1 MRSVSNRFVHV
12 VLVSASAVLAIGSLS
27 AAADPLETPPAS
39 ECSVSIADTVA
50 GSPAPACVQPS
61 LEPQAANVVTVVA
74 RDLYFDPKE
83 LVIPSEGTT
92 IVRLEDDG
100 VVVHNFTIDDLDV
113 TTVAQPGGV
122 SETTIVDP
130 PPGTYQF
137 YCSVSGHRQAGMVG
151 TLTVL
156 APDAWPPSTAEP
168 TFAEP
173 ASPEPSPG
181 PSTSPRA

>member
-1 MRSVSNRFVHV
+1 MRSTSSRFVHI
-12 VLVSASAVLAIGSLS
+12 VLVSVSAVLATGSLS
-27 AAADPLETPPAS
+27 TAADPLETQPAA
-39 ECSVSIADTVA
+39 ECSVPIADAVD
-50 GSPAPACVQPS
+50 GSPTPACAVPS
-61 LEPQAANVVTVVA
+61 LEPEAANVVTVVA

-100 VVVHNFTIDDLDV
+100 VIVHNFTIDDLDV

-151 TLTVL
+151 TLTIL
-156 APDAWPPSTAEP
+156 PPDAWPP
-168 TFAEP
+168 
-173 ASPEPSPG
+173 ASAEPSPR
-181 PSTSPRA
+181 PSASPGA

>member
-1 MRSVSNRFVHV
+1 LRSVSSRFVHV
-12 VLVSASAVLAIGSLS
+12 FLISASAVLATAPLS
-27 AAADPLETPPAS
+27 AAADPVATPPAAD
-39 ECSVSIADTVA
+39 CVVADTAA
-50 GSPAPACVQPS
+50 GSPAPTCDVPS
-61 LEPQAANVVTVVA
+61 LAPEAADVITVVA

-92 IVRLEDDG
+92 IIRLEDDG

-156 APDAWPPSTAEP
+156 PADAWPPSS
-168 TFAEP
+168 AEP

-181 PSTSPRA
+181 PSTSPNA

>member
-1 MRSVSNRFVHV
+1 MRSTSSRFVHI
-12 VLVSASAVLAIGSLS
+12 VLVSASAVLAIGSLG
-27 AAADPLETPPAS
+27 AAADPLETQPAA

-50 GSPAPACVQPS
+50 GSPAPACAEPS

-92 IVRLEDDG
+92 VVRLEDDG

-113 TTVAQPGGV
+113 TTVAQPGGI

-130 PPGTYQF
+130 LPGTYEF

-156 APDAWPPSTAEP
+156 PPETWPPSSAEP
-168 TFAEP
+168 T
-173 ASPEPSPG
+173 SPERSPG
-181 PSTSPRA
+181 PSTSPGA